1 MLHPFRRF
9 YQLSLRTGL
18 FIVLAVYGCQTIPA
32 DALRLNPESLKQR
45 QMQTRRFDGISEKA
59 LLAASAGVIQD
70 LGFNI
75 DEAETELGLI
85 VGSKERDAKEASQI
99 AVAIIVALL
108 GGGNAPI
115 ENRQVLRLSLV
126 IRPARNTS
134 AASFLV
140 RVTFQRMVWDTNN
153 QITRAESIN
162 DMMLYQEFFERLS
175 KSVFLEAHLI

>member
-1 MLHPFRRF
+1 MPLPFNRF
-9 YQLSLRTGL
+9 NKIWFRLYL
-18 FIVLAVYGCQTIPA
+18 FIMLTVYGCQTLPV
-32 DALRLNPESLKQR
+32 DALRLSPESFKQR
-45 QMQTRRFDGISEKA
+45 QMQTRRFDGISEKS
-59 LLAASAGVIQD
+59 LIAASAGVIQD

-85 VGSKERDAKEASQI
+85 VGSKERDAKEAAQI
-99 AVAIIVALL
+99 AVAVIVALL

-115 ENRQVLRLSLV
+115 ENRQLLRLSLV
-126 IRPARNTS
+126 IRPARKTAATS
-134 AASFLV
+134 HLV

-162 DMMLYQEFFERLS
+162 DTMLYQEFFERLS